1 MTERR
6 EQMKRV
12 RLFFQNSRKGRAL
25 VGFFSVCSALLAC
38 GCVVLATMAG
48 GESLSTFFS
57 RISVAFYL
65 PPAPGAEGESST
77 PSEENSLFDP
87 QQEVFP
93 QASPS
98 PEPSASSSPL
108 PESSPDPDRDVQS
121 IEETQITGSE
131 VDGFRILDRSG
142 TSGLDYQ
149 AEADAYK
156 ADVPRDGTPVILIYH
171 THTTE
176 CYQMT
181 ANSWC
186 YKDAA
191 NRSDNPEE
199 TVVAVG
205 DVIAEKLEEAG
216 YGVVHDTTVHDSPAY
231 TGSYDRSA
239 ETIRKNL
246 EKYPT
251 ICITLDVHRDALED
265 SDGNLLKT
273 VAEVDGEKAAQFM
286 IICGCGEDESL
297 GFPNWKENFRFGLRL
312 QENADEMYPG
322 LSRPLYFLERVYNE
336 NFTPGSLL
344 VEFGTSG
351 NNIQEACRTGELFA
365 EILIETLAGA

>member
-1 MTERR
+1 
-6 EQMKRV
+6 MKRV
-12 RLFFQNSRKGRAL
+12 RLFFQNSKKGRAL
-25 VGFFSVCSALLAC
+25 LGLLSLCSALLAC
-38 GCVVLATMAG
+38 GCVVLTTMAG
-48 GESLSTFFS
+48 EETLLSFLS
-57 RISVAFYL
+57 HVSVSFYL
-65 PPAPGAEGESST
+65 PSAPTAEVEGEPSSD
-77 PSEENSLFDP
+77 EKEILDP
-87 QQEVFP
+87 QQEAFP
-93 QASPS
+93 QTTPS
-98 PEPSASSSPL
+98 PEPSASPSPL
-108 PESSPDPDRDVQS
+108 PESSPDPDREVQS

-131 VDGFRILDRSG
+131 VEGFRILDRSG

-156 ADVPRDGTPVILIYH
+156 ANVPRDGTPVILIYH

-199 TVVAVG
+199 TVVEVG
-205 DVIAEKLEEAG
+205 NVIAEKLEEAG
-216 YGVVHDTTVHDSPAY
+216 YGVIHDTTVHDSPAY

-312 QENADEMYPG
+312 QENADDMYPG